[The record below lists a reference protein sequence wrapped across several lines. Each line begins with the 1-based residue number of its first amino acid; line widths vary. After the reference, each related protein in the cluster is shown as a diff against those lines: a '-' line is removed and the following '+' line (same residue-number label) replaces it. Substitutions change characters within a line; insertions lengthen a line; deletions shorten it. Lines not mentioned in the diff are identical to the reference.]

1 MTLPWQN
8 RHRRVSAVIAAIAA
22 VTLVAAAAAQG
33 RRFGRFRGEL
43 AEADL
48 VQSNPE
54 YDGRFVFLRA
64 SYQTAPG
71 GFWYGGLPAWA
82 HGYPLAEQNLLRIL
96 KEVTFI
102 DPRLD
107 GVASL
112 PLDSPQLFRYPVAYL
127 IEVGWWE
134 MSDAEAANIRA
145 YLDKGGFIL
154 VDDFK
159 VRGFGG
165 GMGGGG
171 WEVFAANMR
180 RIMPAGRFYDLEVSH
195 PIFHSFFEIGSLE
208 IIPQAYN
215 AGRPIFRALFEDNDP
230 KKRMLMMV
238 NYNTDVSQFWEWSA
252 RGFRPVGETNEA
264 YKLGVNYL
272 VYALTH

>member
-1 MTLPWQN
+1 MLTV
-8 RHRRVSAVIAAIAA
+8 RRPRRLLSFYLAVLVVASLA
-22 VTLVAAAAAQG
+22 VVASAQG
-33 RRFGRFRGEL
+33 RRFGRFGGERPNS
-43 AEADL
+43 EFI
-48 VQSNPE
+48 QQNPT

-64 SYQTAPG
+64 NYQTAPG

-82 HGYPLAEQNLLRIL
+82 HGYPLAEQNLLRII
-96 KEVTFI
+96 KEITLI

-107 GVASL
+107 GVASVS
-112 PLDSPQLFRYPVAYL
+112 LDSPELFRYPLAYL

-134 MSDAEAANIRA
+134 MSDAEATNIRA
-145 YLDKGGFIL
+145 YLNKGGFIL

-159 VRGFGG
+159 VRGWGG

-171 WEVFAANMR
+171 WDVFADNMR
-180 RIMPAGRFYDLEVSH
+180 RVMPQGRFYDLDVTH
-195 PIFHSFFEIGSLE
+195 PIFHGFFEIPSLD

-215 AGRPIFRALFEDNDP
+215 AGRPVFRALFEDNDP
-230 KKRMLMMV
+230 SKRMLMMI

-252 RGFRPVGETNEA
+252 RGFRPMGETNEA

-272 VYALTH
+272 MYAMTH

>member
-1 MTLPWQN
+1 M
-8 RHRRVSAVIAAIAA
+8 RCVRVARWRAPLAVLLLLAIA
-22 VTLVAAAAAQG
+22 VTAAAQG
-33 RRFGRFRGEL
+33 RRFRRFRDGIPKS
-43 AEADL
+43 AF
-48 VQSNPE
+48 VQQNPR

-64 SYQTAPG
+64 NYQTAPG

-96 KEVTFI
+96 KEVTLLN
-102 DPRLD
+102 PNVD
-107 GVASL
+107 GVATVG
-112 PLDSPQLFRYPVAYL
+112 LDSPELFRYPLAYL
-127 IEVGWWE
+127 IEVGWWQ
-134 MSDAEAANIRA
+134 MTDTEATNLRA

-159 VRGFGG
+159 VRGWGG

-171 WEVFAANMR
+171 WDTFEENVR
-180 RIMPAGRFYDLEVSH
+180 RIYPNPRFYDLDVSH
-195 PIFHSFFEIGSLE
+195 PIFHSFFEIGSFD

-215 AGRPIFRALFEDNDP
+215 AGRPIFRGLFEDNDP
-230 KKRMLMMV
+230 RKRMLMMV

-264 YKLGVNYL
+264 YKLAVNYL
-272 VYALTH
+272 MYAMTH